1 MCWKNIFYLFFAVS
15 EFRLRCVCHVMNNV
29 AEVGVGDDLKI
40 VSRIREM
47 VKFVRKPEAEKQYI
61 ALRESEKD
69 KDKDRHLRLPLDVS
83 TRWNSTL
90 PMLCGAYEAR
100 HHLKRNPISKELLR
114 RWQPS

>member
-100 HHLKRNPISKELLR
+100 HHLKRASY
-114 RWQPS
+114 